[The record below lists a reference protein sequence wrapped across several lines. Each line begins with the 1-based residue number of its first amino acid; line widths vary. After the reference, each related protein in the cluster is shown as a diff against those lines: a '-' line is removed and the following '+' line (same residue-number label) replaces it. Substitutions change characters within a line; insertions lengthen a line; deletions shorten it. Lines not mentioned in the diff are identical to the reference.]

1 MELVGFGDWGSANAL
16 LKLSLGINVLSSYSL
31 SLSAPVCVWREEWQ
45 QNPISLIGDSK
56 HGTHDTDAEES
67 HAL

>member
-1 MELVGFGDWGSANAL
+1 MYWAL
-16 LKLSLGINVLSSYSL
+16 ILSL